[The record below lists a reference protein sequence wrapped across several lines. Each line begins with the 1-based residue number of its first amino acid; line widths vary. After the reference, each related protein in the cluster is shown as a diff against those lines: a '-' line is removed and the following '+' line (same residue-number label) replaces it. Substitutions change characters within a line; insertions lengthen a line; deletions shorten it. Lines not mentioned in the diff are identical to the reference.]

1 VLLEDYRPDSIP
13 GDPTAK
19 IHHLERNFHA
29 FRLFECVQCV
39 GDSPESTRLE
49 RSQQSL
55 TFRPMGER
63 NRTGN
68 SDFDKELRNHPIL
81 HRCIVVDRRALGFK
95 QWTAVRRLRGAM
107 LGNTQKRS

>member
-63 NRTGN
+63 IEPETPISTKN
-68 SDFDKELRNHPIL
+68 SAIIQSF
-81 HRCIVVDRRALGFK
+81 IVA
-95 QWTAVRRLRGAM
+95 
-107 LGNTQKRS
+107 